1 MLISFQAAL
10 FCVTLFSYCTV
21 VYVFGNDGK
30 CSIRREETAL
40 SLQLV
45 YGDSCHADIGQYE

>member
-10 FCVTLFSYCTV
+10 FHVTLFSCCTV

-30 CSIRREETAL
+30 CSIRREDTAL